1 MSAKADA
8 LNAPSLLELA
18 GIGKHFSGVFAL
30 NDVSVRLGHG
40 ETVGLVGANGA
51 GKSTLIKLISG
62 ALLPDSGEIRIEGHA
77 VHLRGPTDASG
88 LGIETMYQDLALL
101 DRLSAAANIF
111 MGRELCKGSLGLRWL
126 DEEAMKA
133 KARELLVQLNYHFD
147 VGAAVKYLSGGQ
159 RQAVALARAV
169 YAGSR
174 IIIMDEP
181 TAALGVEETRRTL
194 ELIRAFK
201 EQGMSMMIVSHELD
215 DVFAITDR
223 IVVLK
228 SGRVVG
234 ELVTEETTREEV
246 VRLMMIGA
254 EGKDANAANNPS
266 GEPADPS

>member
-1 MSAKADA
+1 MSAKGKT
-8 LNAPSLLELA
+8 LTAPSLLELA
-18 GIGKHFSGVFAL
+18 GVGKHFGGVFAL
-30 NDVSVRLGHG
+30 ANVSLRLDHG

-62 ALLPDSGEIRIEGHA
+62 ALLPDSGEIRFEGRA

-101 DRLSAAANIF
+101 DCLSAAANIF

-126 DEEAMKA
+126 DEEAMRA
-133 KARELLVQLNYHFD
+133 KARELLAQLNYHFD
-147 VGAAVKYLSGGQ
+147 VSAAVKFLSGGQ
-159 RQAVALARAV
+159 RQAVALVRAAC
-169 YAGSR
+169 AGSR
-174 IIIMDEP
+174 VIIMDEP

-201 EQGMSMMIVSHELD
+201 ERGMSMIIVSHELD

-234 ELVTEETTREEV
+234 ELVTQETTHEEV

-254 EGKDANAANNPS
+254 EAEVEDATDNRS
-266 GEPADPS
+266 G

>member
-1 MSAKADA
+1 MTA
-8 LNAPSLLELA
+8 LSLLELA
-18 GIGKHFSGVFAL
+18 GVGKHFGGVFAL
-30 NDVSVRLGHG
+30 DNVSLHLGHG

-62 ALLPDSGEIRIEGHA
+62 ALGPDSGEIRIEGRP
-77 VHLRGPTDASG
+77 VHLRGPADATS

-111 MGRELCKGSLGLRWL
+111 MGRELCRSSLGLRWL

-133 KARELLVQLNYHFD
+133 KAGELLARLNYHFD
-147 VGAAVKYLSGGQ
+147 VGAAVKFLSGGQ
-159 RQAVALARAV
+159 RQAVALTRAV

-174 IIIMDEP
+174 VIIMDEP

-201 EQGMSMMIVSHELD
+201 EQGISMMIVSHELD
-215 DVFAITDR
+215 DIFAITDR

-234 ELVTEETTREEV
+234 ELVTQETTHEEV

-254 EGKDANAANNPS
+254 ETKVANAADNRGAERAES
-266 GEPADPS
+266 G

>member
-1 MSAKADA
+1 MT
-8 LNAPSLLELA
+8 APSLLELA
-18 GIGKHFSGVFAL
+18 GVSKHFGGVFAL
-30 NDVSVRLGHG
+30 DNVSLRLSYG

-51 GKSTLIKLISG
+51 GKSTLIKLVSG
-62 ALLPDSGEIRIEGHA
+62 ALGPDRGEIRFEGLP
-77 VHLRGPTDASG
+77 VHLRGPTDASS

-111 MGRELCKGSLGLRWL
+111 MGRELCKSSLGFRWL

-133 KARELLVQLNYHFD
+133 KARELLARLNYYFD
-147 VGAAVKYLSGGQ
+147 VNSAVKFLSGGQ

-174 IIIMDEP
+174 VIIMDEP

-234 ELVTEETTREEV
+234 NLVTRETTDEEV

-254 EGKDANAANNPS
+254 ETKGTNAANNRS
-266 GEPADPS
+266 GEPVESG